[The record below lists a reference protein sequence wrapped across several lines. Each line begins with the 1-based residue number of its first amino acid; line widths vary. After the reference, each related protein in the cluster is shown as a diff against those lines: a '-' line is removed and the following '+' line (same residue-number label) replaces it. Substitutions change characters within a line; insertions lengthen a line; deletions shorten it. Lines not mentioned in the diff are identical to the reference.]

1 MVKNWSDLQQEIY
14 DSIQFDDQF
23 KEDDQI
29 KDELTI
35 RELRIVDAIK
45 SCTAKVGKSKV
56 KLLDVGC
63 GTCKISKNINKE
75 CDLYGI
81 EISKSLAEIAAKKGV
96 KVSLMNIETEKY
108 PFNTEYFDMVFSGEV
123 IEHIIDTDNYLFEIN
138 RVLKKGGYFVM
149 SFPNVN
155 QPISWMAMILFD
167 FPPMFSSR
175 YKSAHV
181 RDYTLRIIKKV
192 LKLYG
197 FEILEI
203 RGSYVHPFTNILSQ
217 KLAHIIPRLSEQIII
232 TSRKREDAC
241 KDNRIVIRDTRDI

>member
-29 KDELTI
+29 KNELTI

-45 SCTAKVGKSKV
+45 LCTAELGKSRAR
-56 KLLDVGC
+56 LLDVGC
-63 GTCKISKNINKE
+63 GTCKISRNLNKE

-81 EISKSLAEIAAKKGV
+81 EISKSLAAIAARKGV

-108 PFNTEYFDMVFSGEV
+108 PFDDEYFDIVFSGEV
-123 IEHIIDTDNYLFEIN
+123 IEHIIDSDNYLFEIN
-138 RVLKKGGYFVM
+138 RVLKKGGYFVI
-149 SFPNVN
+149 SFPNIN
-155 QPISWMAMILFD
+155 QPISWLAMILFD
-167 FPPMFSSR
+167 FPPVFSSR

-192 LKLYG
+192 LELYG
-197 FEILEI
+197 FEILGV
-203 RGSYVHPFTNILSQ
+203 RGSYVYPFTNILSQ

-232 TSRKREDAC
+232 TSRKRANAC
-241 KDNRIVIRDTRDI
+241 KDYRVVIRDTRDI